1 MPRGKI
7 KLGLNILMARGTEIR
22 LRTSQEL
29 LGDRGSVNLMAIIA
43 RDGSQFVNA
52 PVELEEF
59 LLPLVAA
66 QTAIGAIFRG
76 LIFKRED
83 KTLALCLCMFLSR
96 AVARFASFFLGRHLG
111 VDDAAPV
118 GSVSFKSFVNV
129 RVALLANFG
138 SDISTRLGLFFLL
151 AKGCK
156 SEEGYQNGQGTEQ
169 RQNPSWIH
177 K

>member
-1 MPRGKI
+1 
-7 KLGLNILMARGTEIR
+7 MAGGTEIG
-22 LRTSQEL
+22 LTAFQEL

-43 RDGSQFVNA
+43 GDSSQFVNA
-52 PVELEEF
+52 PGELEEF
-59 LLPLVAA
+59 LPPPVTA
-66 QTAIGAIFRG
+66 QTDIRAIFSG

-83 KTLALCLCMFLSR
+83 ETLALCLRMFFSGT
-96 AVARFASFFLGRHLG
+96 VARLTSLFFGWDFGIGKIL
-111 VDDAAPV
+111 PV
-118 GSVSFKSFVNV
+118 GSVSLKCLVHV

-138 SDISTRLGLFFLL
+138 SDISTRLGLFALL

-156 SEEGYQNGQGTEQ
+156 GEEGYQNSQGTEQ

>member
-1 MPRGKI
+1 MVGGEV
-7 KLGLNILMARGTEIR
+7 KLGLNILMAGGTEIR
-22 LRTSQEL
+22 LRTFQEL

-43 RDGSQFVNA
+43 GDGSQFMNA

-66 QTAIGAIFRG
+66 QTGIGAIFRG

-83 KTLALCLCMFLSR
+83 ETLALCLCMFLSR
-96 AVARFASFFLGRHLG
+96 AVARFAPFFLGRHLG